1 MYQRLETV
9 SLKFENSTTIKN
21 IDFEWFPRRK
31 REGFGRRVENNRNC
45 VGACKIQAR
54 TDIECTQG
62 MKDERTGERRNSTW
76 ARLLSAYLF
85 TLVMDV
91 LTGRIT
97 DPGPSG
103 GVKCLQTMRY

>member
-1 MYQRLETV
+1 MV
-9 SLKFENSTTIKN
+9 SLEFKNGTTFKN
-21 IDFEWFPRRK
+21 IDFKPFPRRIG
-31 REGFGRRVENNRNC
+31 EGFGERVENNRNRVRKC
-45 VGACKIQAR
+45 ETQER

-62 MKDERTGERRNSTW
+62 MKDEHTGERKNSTR

-97 DPGPSG
+97 GSSG
-103 GVKCLQTMRY
+103 RVKCLQTMQY